1 MNIKKAYRSL
11 QRVAQQ
17 QGITIEQVI
26 EDINEVIQIGMAN
39 PDPVVKAR
47 WDLIPRVGNAP
58 TAVELVAYLGEL
70 MLSDFSES

>member
-1 MNIKKAYRSL
+1 MNIEKAYRSL

-26 EDINEVIQIGMAN
+26 ESINEVIQIGMAN
-39 PDPVVKAR
+39 PDPIVKAR
-47 WDLIPRVGNAP
+47 WALIPRKGEAP